1 MRTEPETPVRPSG
14 DVMWMERVGDER
26 GLRLGAWGLGSW
38 AETWGLGLG
47 AWVPAKSNA
56 DAAIAHATIEIT
68 RR

>member
-1 MRTEPETPVRPSG
+1 M
-14 DVMWMERVGDER
+14 DRVGDER